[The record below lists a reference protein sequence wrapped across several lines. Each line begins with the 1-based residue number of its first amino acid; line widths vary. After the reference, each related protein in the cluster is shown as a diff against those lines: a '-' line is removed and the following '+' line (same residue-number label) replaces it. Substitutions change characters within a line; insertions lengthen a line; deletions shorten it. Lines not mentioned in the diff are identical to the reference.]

1 MKNYTTVEQSKKL
14 LELGIDIDS
23 ADMCWTNHCYG
34 SIRSSLTVSSK
45 TIDEYKNLL
54 TQFAD
59 LIDIDVFK
67 KYNSDLAAYK
77 IKRENYIL
85 LDQEIKQY
93 EESINKV
100 YLYNK
105 TWNEKDYIEIL
116 QKEKTNYSNLYN
128 DIKKLEN
135 NINILEKKQKN
146 INEQITIQRSKD
158 VKEIEDKKKTIDDEI
173 EKTRN
178 KILNIKTKIIE
189 LNLEHDRLKMQI
201 SDVNDEIELLNI
213 MQEELTNKEY
223 KCEYCGTVIT
233 NENAKK
239 KIATSL
245 RKKAEKKSK
254 ISNSLLISL
263 TKNEQSLAYYEN
275 ELSNLKST
283 LKNDIEF
290 KQQDYNFYIKKSLK
304 ILELEAVRDDVI
316 KKIDEF
322 KKQYENNPK
331 THKENFISIK
341 DRISKYELSLENLQK
356 IKKNKE
362 TFKEKY
368 NMLNQLKDELLQLN
382 NNLKLYKKFIE
393 IYYKIYEQKASDY
406 FGKDIKFKLFKFNN
420 FDFQEIFEV
429 YYKNIEYNQLN
440 KKYKDEFDNIYLEK
454 IAYFS

>member
-1 MKNYTTVEQSKKL
+1 MERN
-14 LELGIDIDS
+14 DIIKIIPKPNNQDVIVY
-23 ADMCWTNHCYG
+23 D
-34 SIRSSLTVSSK
+34 I
-45 TIDEYKNLL
+45 NLKE
-54 TQFAD
+54 
-59 LIDIDVFK
+59 LIDVDVFK

-201 SDVNDEIELLNI
+201 SEVNDEIELLNI